1 MDLIYILKTTTDVL
15 YTVFFPSFRNRN
27 CSVEHFVFFGWIE
40 NREENFYCLH
50 FVTWFSIESTFSILH
65 DQTHT
70 FNFHLCSRWMSRITL
85 QPIIGSTHSI
95 DCKLNFFIFF
105 SKENATN
112 RSYWEWKQQFFFSF
126 FLCADCMVRQVNHIS
141 LNK

>member
-70 FNFHLCSRWMSRITL
+70 FNFHLCSRWMSQITL

-95 DCKLNFFIFF
+95 DCKLNFFYFLFERKRNKPKLLRMKTTIFL
-105 SKENATN
+105 
-112 RSYWEWKQQFFFSF
+112 F
-126 FLCADCMVRQVNHIS
+126 FLFMRWLYGQTS
-141 LNK
+141 